1 MYAGRVACYPLVI
14 HVEYALRAILTLEK
28 RWDSRT
34 DGRMDGRQTDALRLQ
49 LDVVIVTSRCRSLYI
64 KPSVQM

>member
-34 DGRMDGRQTDALRLQ
+34 DGRTDGWTDARLMHY
-49 LDVVIVTSRCRSLYI
+49 VYSWTWSS
-64 KPSVQM
+64 